1 MMINLVA
8 VHSLSHPLRSHVN
21 AYRHPSDHWQYC
33 ADDVDIL
40 CLCLE
45 SHAKVA
51 QKRKCAQQAHD
62 YHLKDG
68 KTPAELIAEANA
80 ARIKRWFTYLVVMF
94 VVWGFLKLRY
104 PGLADIFESLV
115 FGILTVLVHGL
126 AELFSFLAE
135 LLE

>member
-1 MMINLVA
+1 MLMPIDIPLITGSTVLTMLIFFAFVWNLTQKWRKSENA
-8 VHSLSHPLRSHVN
+8 LNKPLTITLRT
-21 AYRHPSDHWQYC
+21 
-33 ADDVDIL
+33 
-40 CLCLE
+40 E
-45 SHAKVA
+45 
-51 QKRKCAQQAHD
+51 
-62 YHLKDG
+62 